1 MMPLKDKRSSRYP
14 FANITQDG
22 KLKDTDQKI
31 IQTFEMAKKTL
42 YFVFGLKC

>member
-14 FANITQDG
+14 FANVTQDG

-42 YFVFGLKC
+42 YFVLA